1 MVRDS
6 RRQINNT
13 AIEVGSSAG
22 GAVIGAVAGG
32 MIGGPIGAAVG
43 SYWGT
48 VITPVIEYLAKRMF
62 SPKELERMELVQKLG
77 KKIYDENI
85 RKGCKSREDI
95 TEEQFTQLAEGILLT
110 SREAY
115 EEKKIPFLANLIAT
129 VPFTSTPIENMMQT
143 LHEAER
149 LSYRQL
155 CLLAIIDRNE
165 YGEGIDLSNLPFIK
179 EEKKH
184 HNEFAEGIYQDL
196 NLMVVDGIIAMIVSH
211 EAGPMMSS
219 GVNFIVP
226 SKLNLLYPGV
236 LLVNGLGLSGVQ
248 DDELSPIIKIL
259 KVS

>member
-1 MVRDS
+1 MIKDS

-13 AIEVGSSAG
+13 AIEVGSSAS
-22 GAVIGAVAGG
+22 GAVIGAMAGSV
-32 MIGGPIGAAVG
+32 IGGPIGAAVG

-62 SPKELERMELVQKLG
+62 SPKELQRMELVQRLG
-77 KKIYDENI
+77 RKIYDENI
-85 RKGCKSREDI
+85 RKNCKVRDDLSRE
-95 TEEQFTQLAEGILLT
+95 QLTQLAEGILLT

-115 EEKKIPFLANLIAT
+115 EEKKIPFLANLVAT

-155 CLLAIIDRNE
+155 CLLAIINRNE
-165 YGEGIDLSNLPFIK
+165 YGEGIDLSSLPFIK

-196 NLMVVDGIIAMIVSH
+196 NLMVVDGIIAMIASH

-219 GVNFIVP
+219 GVNFVIP
-226 SKLNLLYPGV
+226 SKLELLYPGV
-236 LLVNGLGLSGVQ
+236 LLVNGLGLSGISNK
-248 DDELSPIIKIL
+248 ELQPLIDLL
-259 KVS
+259 KTS